1 MDAPGP
7 PAVPTSVARQGGP
20 SRPEARVSWLRR
32 SPPKPLPVYCFS
44 CGEPMRWV
52 KYVMGDKFNE
62 HTGQP
67 NPPDWEY
74 Y

>member
-1 MDAPGP
+1 M
-7 PAVPTSVARQGGP
+7 
-20 SRPEARVSWLRR
+20 SWLRR

-74 Y
+74 YECSDSWHFRLGGPRRKLR

>member
-1 MDAPGP
+1 
-7 PAVPTSVARQGGP
+7 
-20 SRPEARVSWLRR
+20 
-32 SPPKPLPVYCFS
+32 
-44 CGEPMRWV
+44 MRWV

-74 Y
+74 YECSDSWHFRLGGPRRKLR